1 VCVLYRSCTV
11 LWCCWLGGRKGV
23 RPVKTEYW
31 GAGVVIC
38 LEQGADLNMAQLMP
52 LPLIVSGFSKIQ
64 IGFSFLVP
72 AHQGSPRQRAVKRVC
87 MCVLYRSWR
96 VVSVVYAKKI
106 FHAKYNVL
114 SLQGPLVRWLKVN
127 FGEAFI
133 AWIHVKALRVF
144 VESVLRYLVSL
155 LLNDHC
161 SANY

>member
-1 VCVLYRSCTV
+1 
-11 LWCCWLGGRKGV
+11 
-23 RPVKTEYW
+23 
-31 GAGVVIC
+31 
-38 LEQGADLNMAQLMP
+38 M
-52 LPLIVSGFSKIQ
+52 
-64 IGFSFLVP
+64 
-72 AHQGSPRQRAVKRVC
+72 
-87 MCVLYRSWR
+87 
-96 VVSVVYAKKI
+96 